1 MNILSMKNIA
11 IDYSTLYLLLIYFLC
26 GYIKVGLTIFIIV
39 IIHELGHVL
48 TSLIFKYK
56 IVSIRI
62 YPFGG
67 VTKLDKDI
75 NTSIN
80 KEIVLALSGVFM
92 QVIIIPFIIS
102 NESFMKYNLSI
113 MLFNLIPIIPLDGSI
128 IVRYLLNKYLSFK
141 NSYYLSIIISIIS
154 IIIYVGFNYKY
165 NLNNY
170 LIIGLFIYKLY
181 ESLKDFKY
189 IYNRFLLERFLNN
202 YKYKKISTREGKLDI
217 LKLEVYQYFKRGSKV
232 YSEKEVLR
240 ELFDNY

>member
-1 MNILSMKNIA
+1 MKNIT

-26 GYIKVGLTIFIIV
+26 GYIKVGLTIFIVV

-48 TSLIFKYK
+48 TSILFKYK
-56 IVSIRI
+56 IVSVRI

-80 KEIVLALSGVFM
+80 KELILALSGVLM
-92 QVIIIPFIIS
+92 QVLLIPFIIK
-102 NESFMKYNLSI
+102 NELFMKYNLSI
-113 MLFNLIPIIPLDGSI
+113 IVFNLIPIIPLDGSI
-128 IVRYLLNKYLSFK
+128 IVKCLLNKYLSFK
-141 NSYYLSIIISIIS
+141 NSYYLSIVISVITIL
-154 IIIYVGFNYKY
+154 IYVAFNYKY

-170 LIIGLFIYKLY
+170 LIITLFIYKLY

-202 YKYKKISTREGKLDI
+202 YKYKKISTKEGKLDI
-217 LKLEVYQYFKRGSKV
+217 LKLEVYQYFKRGNKV
-232 YSEKEVLR
+232 YSEKEVLKDR
-240 ELFDNY
+240 FK

>member
-1 MNILSMKNIA
+1 MKNIV

-26 GYIKVGLTIFIIV
+26 GYIKIGLIIFAIV
-39 IIHELGHVL
+39 ILHELGHVL
-48 TSLIFKYK
+48 TSIIFKYK

-80 KEIVLALSGVFM
+80 KEIILALSGIFM
-92 QVIIIPFIIS
+92 QVLIIPFIINNS
-102 NESFMKYNLSI
+102 LFMKYNLSI

-141 NSYYLSIIISIIS
+141 KSYYLSFIISILS
-154 IIIYVGFNYKY
+154 IIMYIIFNYKY

-170 LIIGLFIYKLY
+170 LIIALFIYKLY
-181 ESLKDFKY
+181 EYLKDFKY

-202 YKYKKISTREGKLDI
+202 YKYKKISTKEGKLDI
-217 LKLEVYQYFKRGSKV
+217 LKLEVYQYFKKGSKV
-232 YSEKEVLR
+232 YSEKEILKDR
-240 ELFDNY
+240 FNNRI